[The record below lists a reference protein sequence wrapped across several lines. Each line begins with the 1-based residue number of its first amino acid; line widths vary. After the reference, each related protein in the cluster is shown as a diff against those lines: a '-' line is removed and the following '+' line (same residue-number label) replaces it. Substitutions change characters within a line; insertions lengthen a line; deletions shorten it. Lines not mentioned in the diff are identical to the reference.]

1 MAGPNMPKKPL
12 RSRHP
17 GEVPASVL
25 QRIWAILEQAHAR
38 VARSVN
44 TEMVR
49 AYRLVACE
57 IVEEEQRGEVRAGY
71 GDELIAHLSARLQ
84 AAFDRGFTPSNLR
97 YMRLFY
103 LAYND
108 LLGPPIRHAPR
119 DESGDGAARAGA
131 SRGRAGR
138 HATLNPDL
146 SWTHYRL
153 LTKVV
158 SPHARAFYEIESVRD
173 HRSSREPTAGSTAS
187 CSSGR
192 PRAATRRG

>member
-1 MAGPNMPKKPL
+1 MSGPNMPKKPL
-12 RSRHP
+12 PSRHP

-25 QRIWAILEQAHAR
+25 QRIRAILEQAHAR

-44 TEMVR
+44 TEMLR
-49 AYRLVACE
+49 AYWLVGRE

-103 LAYND
+103 LAYHD
-108 LLGPPIRHAPR
+108 LLGPAIRHAVR
-119 DESGDGAARAGA
+119 DESGDGAAHAPV
-131 SRGRAGR
+131 SRKAVPTG
-138 HATLNPDL
+138 TLNPDL

-158 SPHARAFYEIESVRD
+158 SPHARTFYGIEAVRN
-173 HRSSREPTAGSTAS
+173 HWSSRELDRQVNSLLFE
-187 CSSGR
+187 R
-192 PRAATRRG
+192 PAKSRTRRG